1 MYSLMV
7 VFETTRVAMVTG
19 GHNEGINFGNVAID
33 SKSGGTRDVGSR
45 GNGAGR
51 KRERWNCGGNQ
62 LKSN

>member
-33 SKSGGTRDVGSR
+33 SKSGMG
-45 GNGAGR
+45 
-51 KRERWNCGGNQ
+51 
-62 LKSN
+62 